1 MRAFMI
7 IAFATM
13 LFLSAWANYVDSAG
27 ASQTISNATTTTS
40 AGLPSQPGY

>member
-27 ASQTISNATTTTS
+27 ASQTTPNAPTTS